1 MFAPHRSHVTASDN
15 RRSLRMD
22 VAWGCARVE
31 PESRIATIWARRR
44 IVALVTTAITLF
56 SLYAFLVQ
64 TRSDA
69 QWDHGSGAVGALFV
83 RALGLTVAAPFC
95 TASIVPSPRGDLL
108 ITAAHCLGKVPV
120 TDITFAPF
128 YHAGISPFGDW
139 KVTGQVF
146 APRWYPGGDPN
157 SDFAFLTVN
166 GDVQARAGAEQIGL
180 SLPFPASVTVEGYSV
195 AGGLKVCTGKPTT
208 IEVEHQQQLKFSC
221 SGFLNGSSGGPFLT
235 GVSKKSGLGT
245 IVGVVGG
252 YQQGG
257 NSPDVS
263 YSSPLSSAVM
273 SLYEKIIRKMA

>member
-1 MFAPHRSHVTASDN
+1 
-15 RRSLRMD
+15 MD

-31 PESRIATIWARRR
+31 PESRMATIWARRR

-95 TASIVPSPRGDLL
+95 TASIVPSPQGDLL

-208 IEVEHQQQLKFSC
+208 IQVEHQQQLKFSC